1 MYEELALY
9 IDGEFRQGSSGAGE
23 DVINPATEEALAFL
37 PHASKDDLDRALAS
51 AAEGF
56 RVWRDTS
63 AHDRGKVL
71 WKAGELI
78 RERADAIGRTL
89 TLEEGKTLAEA
100 VVEVKVAADIFQ
112 WYAEEGRRAYGR
124 LIPEPSHPA
133 PARWSSASRWVRSRR
148 SRPGTSRR

>member
-23 DVINPATEEALAFL
+23 DVVNPATEEALAFL

-63 AHDRGKVL
+63 AM
-71 WKAGELI
+71 I
-78 RERADAIGRTL
+78 
-89 TLEEGKTLAEA
+89 
-100 VVEVKVAADIFQ
+100 AARCC
-112 WYAEEGRRAYGR
+112 GG
-124 LIPEPSHPA
+124 PES
-133 PARWSSASRWVRSRR
+133 
-148 SRPGTSRR
+148 